1 MDFNSYVKHY
11 GGDTRIRTE
20 MRACIGNL
28 YWREMGHM
36 EGKREEGVLGVS

>member
-11 GGDTRIRTE
+11 GGDNRIRTE